1 MDTVYF
7 IPMKKTRHSASGP
20 VSYMSEARRKL
31 DDANI
36 PASARK
42 SFLFS
47 LQKYLAGEQSRFP
60 LNLSSEELTAWINTF
75 TLVSKYLFS
84 LYPTEEEVKRRSPQ
98 SKEDVPIG
106 RFYRVPSS
114 SESDEEPAP
123 PRSRSRAQGERQ
135 TPSFINVDA
144 ENEEQEPAAA
154 GFSVDPRTGLMT
166 VKLDDPAAEA
176 PADSSESESD
186 EKPQRKSSKRA
197 KRSRRDRRRH
207 RRVVESSD
215 SDYDSDYEYEE
226 ERPKRRRHTRRRKVA
241 RKSRARRPSPSY
253 SSSEYTSEEEPKQ
266 KPVRPEPVVQKEPEE
281 KKKAPVKKQTKP
293 AQKRPKPGVVK
304 QQVSPRLFPPGKSGV
319 DRRVVK
325 QPERPS
331 SPLSPEDKPVG
342 RFFVVDHEDK
352 PVPATKRKLTPP
364 AMRKSPS
371 QSSSQSPSPAQSP
384 SPPRVTP
391 PPIQVTPPRDDD
403 DDPYKP
409 RDTPR
414 PRAKRTPPQVMAEEA
429 DESDMSDDFVVD
441 ELIDAPSDE

>member
-1 MDTVYF
+1 
-7 IPMKKTRHSASGP
+7 MKKTRHSASGP

-84 LYPTEEEVKRRSPQ
+84 LYPTGEEEVKRRSPQ

-144 ENEEQEPAAA
+144 ENQEQEPAAA

-166 VKLDDPAAEA
+166 VKLDAPAAEEA
-176 PADSSESESD
+176 ADSSESESD
-186 EKPQRKSSKRA
+186 EKPQRKSSKRV

-241 RKSRARRPSPSY
+241 RKSRARRSSPSY
-253 SSSEYTSEEEPKQ
+253 SSSEYTSEEERKQ
-266 KPVRPEPVVQKEPEE
+266 KPARPEPVVQKEPEE

-371 QSSSQSPSPAQSP
+371 QSSSQSPSPAASP

-391 PPIQVTPPRDDD
+391 PPIHVTPPRDDDD